1 MKFVIAG
8 MAMACHLCAFL
19 PQAVCQ
25 APDGRLHHAAGNATI
40 VANSIERAPSFPSI
54 IRLKGNVEIRTKAVV
69 QHSPVSLMIMIVT
82 ADEADYHEDSGEIE
96 ARGKVHVDYRDDP
109 VRTNLVG
116 NVRIKLEP
124 ARQEGDSKSN

>member
-1 MKFVIAG
+1 MKSLVVGF
-8 MAMACHLCAFL
+8 AMICHLAAFL

-25 APDGRLHHAAGNATI
+25 PPDRRLHHLAGNATI
-40 VANSIERAPSFPSI
+40 VADSIERAPSFPSI

-69 QHSPVSLMIMIVT
+69 QHSPVSLMIMVVT

-124 ARQEGDSKSN
+124 ARQEGDSNSN

>member
-1 MKFVIAG
+1 MKSLVVGF
-8 MAMACHLCAFL
+8 AMACHLAAFL
-19 PQAVCQ
+19 PHAVCQ
-25 APDGRLHHAAGNATI
+25 DTRLHHTAGNATI
-40 VANSIERAPSFPSI
+40 VADSIERAPSFPSI

-124 ARQEGDSKSN
+124 ARQEVDSKPN